1 MNLLLIL
8 LPFFVDDPVEVE
20 ADEQIVAEKMTGGTC
35 TVHLHFCTFVLELLH
50 LHCRERWGKGG
61 PIALA
66 TRHAINFLQQFIHLH
81 IIHLSLHLHILRGFF
96 TNELNFF

>member
-1 MNLLLIL
+1 MNLALIL
-8 LPFFVDDPVEVE
+8 LPFFVDDPVVVE

-81 IIHLSLHLHILRGFF
+81 IIHLSLHLHILRVFSPMS
-96 TNELNFF
+96 